1 MAVNAAQVYNQS
13 KMQTA
18 SKEDIITML
27 YDGAIKFCN
36 IAESELENKDYAKVN
51 ENLKKAQW
59 IIDELIATL
68 DRRYPVSAEFE
79 KIYNY
84 ILSLLIQA
92 NVKKDKETL
101 GLARDEI
108 RGMRD
113 TWLEVIKKSRS
124 GK

>member
-1 MAVNAAQVYNQS
+1 MAVNAAQVYNQA

-36 IAESELENKDYAKVN
+36 IAESELENQDYAKVN
-51 ENLKKAQW
+51 ENLKKAQR
-59 IIDELIATL
+59 IIDELISTL

-79 KIYNY
+79 KIYRY
-84 ILSLLIQA
+84 ILSLLIEA
-92 NVKKDKETL
+92 NIKKDKEIL
-101 GLARDEI
+101 SLARDEI

-113 TWLEVIKKSRS
+113 TWLEVVKKSRS

>member
-36 IAESELENKDYAKVN
+36 LAEAGLEVQDYTKVN
-51 ENLKKAQW
+51 ENLKKAQK
-59 IIDELIATL
+59 IVGELIVTL
-68 DRRYPVSAEFE
+68 DRRYPVSEEFE

-92 NVKKDKETL
+92 NVKKDKEAL
-101 GLARDEI
+101 ALARDEI

-113 TWLEVIKKSRS
+113 TWLEVVKKSKS